1 MDTSVVMASLRRLHC
16 PKIHKD
22 RNEKESRK
30 RKKDKKY
37 PGVVG
42 PGLFKSPAGLRKAA
56 HGTERIGVSLVTGQ
70 MHSSKRQ
77 AGPVG
82 CKYSNL

>member
-16 PKIHKD
+16 PKIHED
-22 RNEKESRK
+22 RTMKKKVGQE
-30 RKKDKKY
+30 RKKKKY

-56 HGTERIGVSLVTGQ
+56 HGTERIGVFVVIGR
-70 MHSSKRQ
+70 MHSSKEQ
-77 AGPVG
+77 
-82 CKYSNL
+82 

>member
-1 MDTSVVMASLRRLHC
+1 MDTSVVMAPHKRLHS

-22 RNEKESRK
+22 MKKDKESRT

-56 HGTERIGVSLVTGQ
+56 HGTERIGVSLVS
-70 MHSSKRQ
+70 HK
-77 AGPVG
+77 
-82 CKYSNL
+82 NLIRRTTMLNRG